1 MTKKKKSHD
10 PIEET
15 PELVESDILAEAEV
29 PGTVEQERDDLRGR
43 LQRLAADYQ
52 NYQKRIG
59 REISQAREF
68 ANEQLIKAL
77 LGVLDDMERSLD
89 AARENH
95 GEADPLFQ
103 GMQLVHDKACETLAN
118 FGLGSIEALGQAFDP
133 DKHAA
138 MMQQPTADQEPMTIL
153 SELQK
158 GYQLKGRTIR
168 PAGVIVA
175 VAPEEPVDDNDN
187 DDESEE

>member
-1 MTKKKKSHD
+1 MTKKKKQQD
-10 PIEET
+10 PNEEA
-15 PELVESDILAEAEV
+15 PQQVEADELAEVEV
-29 PGTVEQERDDLRGR
+29 PMTVEQERDDLLGR

-52 NYQKRIG
+52 NYQKRMG
-59 REISQAREF
+59 REIDQAREF

-77 LGVLDDMERSLD
+77 LGVLDDMERALD

-95 GEADPLFQ
+95 GEDDPLFK

-118 FGLGSIEALGQAFDP
+118 FGLGTIDALGQAFDP

-138 MMQQPTADQEPMTIL
+138 MMQQPTDEQEPMTIL
-153 SELQK
+153 SVLQK

-175 VAPEEPVDDNDN
+175 VEPQNTD
-187 DDESEE
+187 DDESDESEV